1 MRLLKNAR
9 RRLLAGAASL
19 LGFACIAGA
28 AQQVINVGAAPND
41 GTGDPARTAF
51 QKVNANF
58 ADLYSTQY
66 APIGVGNFTG
76 FPAKTALCNP
86 STVST
91 AAPVYC
97 SVTQL
102 LQTLG
107 PLTGDVTT
115 SSGTQA
121 TVISQGAVSD
131 DKGSLS
137 NKPALK
143 VVATTNQALTGLTA
157 TIDGQ
162 VIVAGDAILLAG
174 QTTASQNGPWV
185 TQSGAWTRPTWYPST
200 GTTQA
205 VQFSTALIR
214 LGATYQGST
223 WRLTTAPPITIDAT
237 AETWVVTPIALN
249 TSTTT
254 GGGGLIGSLIPS
266 AATFTASGCSNS
278 TLVGGANTT
287 ALVAAGSFNS
297 GVSGACTVVMT
308 FPAATHGWACEAND
322 VSSPVV
328 FQQTAKSTTSCT
340 VSASTASGDTV
351 TFMAIGY

>member
-1 MRLLKNAR
+1 MLRVKNALR
-9 RRLLAGAASL
+9 SCLAGLFLLAGFAS
-19 LGFACIAGA
+19 GAGA

-66 APIGVGNFTG
+66 APIGVANFTG

-97 SVTQL
+97 TVTQL

-115 SSGTQA
+115 SSGSQA

-137 NKPALK
+137 NKPAAK
-143 VVATTNQALTGLTA
+143 VVATTNQVLTGTTA

-162 VIVAGDAILLAG
+162 AIVAGDVVLLAG
-174 QTTASQNGPWV
+174 QTAAAQNGPWV
-185 TQSGAWTRPTWYPST
+185 VASGSWVRPTWYPST
-200 GTTQA
+200 GTTQG
-205 VQFSTALIR
+205 VQFSTTLIR
-214 LGATYQGST
+214 LGTTYQGST
-223 WRLTTAPPITIDAT
+223 WRLTTAAPITIDAT
-237 AETWVVTPIALN
+237 ATTWVVTPLAVN
-249 TSTTT
+249 ANTTT
-254 GGGGLIGSLIPS
+254 GGGALTGSLIPS
-266 AATFTASGCSNS
+266 AATFSAAGCSNS

-287 ALVAAGSFNS
+287 GLIAAGSFNAGLS
-297 GVSGACTVVMT
+297 GTCTVALT
-308 FPAATHGWACEAND
+308 LPAATHGWACSGSDIALQLAFPQ
-322 VSSPVV
+322 V
-328 FQQTAKSTTSCT
+328 AKSTTSCT
-340 VSASTASGDTV
+340 LSGAAVSGDTI
-351 TFMAIGY
+351 TFLATGY